1 MSGVYL
7 GSWPPPESA
16 EHAGTG
22 SADEDWPPR
31 EPDDTAEPDPD
42 AGTWYAPA
50 LKPNVNRAEPVELG
64 PEWQEVPKA
73 ERPHRPDG
81 PMAEFQQLVDRL
93 SDDKLRAWRATGLDL
108 MPSRWR
114 GHPPDWWL
122 EARAGS

>member
-22 SADEDWPPR
+22 SFDPDWPPPT
-31 EPDDTAEPDPD
+31 PDDMLTEQADEHVDEQ
-42 AGTWYAPA
+42 
-50 LKPNVNRAEPVELG
+50 VIELG
-64 PEWQEVPKA
+64 PEWKEVPKP

-93 SDDKLRAWRATGLDL
+93 SDDQLRAWRATGLDL
-108 MPSRWR
+108 APSRWK
-114 GHPPDWWL
+114 GSAPAWWL
-122 EARAGS
+122 EARPGTG